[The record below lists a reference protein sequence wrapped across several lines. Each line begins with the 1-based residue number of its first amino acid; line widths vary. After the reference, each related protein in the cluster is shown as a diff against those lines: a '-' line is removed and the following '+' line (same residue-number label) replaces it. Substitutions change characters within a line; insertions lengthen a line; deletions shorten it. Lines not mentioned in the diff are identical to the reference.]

1 VDSAVLLNRPI
12 PGGSSPPHHISDDD
26 AALQETA
33 WDQAVRKQT
42 KQFDLWVFR
51 GDFFHRAFGTQKR
64 VEQGPLCFALLY
76 FKVLETCKRFGGL

>member
-12 PGGSSPPHHISDDD
+12 PGGSSPPHHISDDDDD

-51 GDFFHRAFGTQKR
+51 GDFFTGLLGRKR
-64 VEQGPLCFALLY
+64 G
-76 FKVLETCKRFGGL
+76 

>member
-51 GDFFHRAFGTQKR
+51 GDFFSPGFWDAKEGRTGSTL
-64 VEQGPLCFALLY
+64 LCFAL
-76 FKVLETCKRFGGL
+76 F